1 MPRPKKAEV
10 EAVMALLD
18 QPADDVETLAKMVIA
33 TIDKT
38 RALNPCFMVA
48 VKEGDGQMFWGPFW
62 TLNEAERAIGK
73 TVHTL
78 TKGGSL
84 AIVLRVIRPKDDD
97 LLNSVMSKSTR
108 KRGTVEQ

>member
-1 MPRPKKAEV
+1 MPRYKKAEV
-10 EAVMALLD
+10 EAVVALLD

-33 TIDKT
+33 AIDNT
-38 RALNPCFMVA
+38 RALNPCYMVA
-48 VKEGDGQMFWGPFW
+48 VKEGNGNLFWGPFW
-62 TLNEAERAIGK
+62 TMNEAERAIGK

-84 AIVLRVIRPKDDD
+84 AVVLRVVRPKDDD

-108 KRGTVEQ
+108 KR